1 MPYAVRIHEN
11 GGPEVLRYEDI
22 EVPEP
27 GPEDVRVRHTAIGL
41 NFIDVY
47 ERTGLYPTTFPAV
60 LGREAAGV
68 VEAVGAKVKSLS
80 VGDRIAYTGTGNGS
94 YSEARILTAARA
106 VKIPDGIDDQQAAAI
121 MLKGLTTQALVRRIY
136 RLRKNDY
143 ALIHAAAGGVGLLTV
158 QWAKHL
164 GAKVIAIVGSEEKAA
179 LVRQHGADHVL
190 LASDDWLAEVKKI
203 TGKKGV
209 HVVYDSVGKD
219 TFFPSLDS
227 LRPRGMMVTFGNASG
242 PAPAFAP
249 LELSKR
255 GSLFLTRPTLFH
267 YIATRP
273 ELEKA
278 AAELFD
284 LVKRGVLKVH
294 VGQTYP
300 LREAAQAHRDLES
313 RKTMGSTV
321 LVP

>member
-94 YSEARILTAARA
+94 YSEARILAAPRA